1 MDLLL
6 AAHYPPAI
14 AIDHELIELEAHRA
28 GRHSTRL
35 CCAAEGRPSPVSRV
49 PSAVSRLPFAG
60 LMYGMRAKS
69 KAARIVAGKPVRQ
82 ITPEHFHDPVLPY
95 VRPPVIVLRP
105 DETLAEVLAHIRAL
119 PSLDSIHYFYVVNA
133 KNRLIGVV
141 PLRRLLTGSSERTV
155 KEVMETKVEAIPD
168 FATVLVASEFFV
180 DKDLLAFPVVDSKN
194 RLLGVVDIML
204 FNQEVLTRARQAYDD
219 IFQLIGVRATATVAS
234 PWTALRSRFPW
245 LVCNIAG
252 GLLAAAIASQFQPLL
267 AAVVVL
273 ALFIPIVTALSESVS
288 MQAVTLT
295 INGLTDGPIQFGR
308 MASTL
313 MKELRTA
320 VLLGVVC
327 GGLTGLVVWAWLG
340 DLYVAIV
347 TGGSIVV
354 SMIVS
359 CLIGVVVPTVL
370 RSMRADPKIAAGPV
384 VLASVDIVTLLC
396 YFGLGMRLLM
406 RE

>member
-1 MDLLL
+1 
-6 AAHYPPAI
+6 
-14 AIDHELIELEAHRA
+14 
-28 GRHSTRL
+28 
-35 CCAAEGRPSPVSRV
+35 
-49 PSAVSRLPFAG
+49 
-60 LMYGMRAKS
+60 MYGMRAKS
-69 KAARIVAGKPVRQ
+69 RTPKAVAGRTVKQ
-82 ITPEHFHDPVLPY
+82 ITPEQFQDPILPY

-105 DETLAEVLAHIRAL
+105 EETLAEVLGSIRAL
-119 PSLDSIHYFYVVNA
+119 PSLASIHYFYVIDA

-141 PLRRLLTGSSERTV
+141 PLRRLLTGSAQRKV
-155 KEVMETKVEAIPD
+155 KEVMETKVDTIPD

-194 RLLGVVDIML
+194 RLLGVVDVVL
-204 FNQEVLTRARQAYDD
+204 FTQEVLNRARQAYED
-219 IFQLIGVRATATVAS
+219 IFQRIGVRATATVAS
-234 PWTALRSRFPW
+234 PWIALRDRFPW

-308 MASTL
+308 MAGTL

-320 VLLGVVC
+320 ILLGAFC
-327 GGLTGLVVWAWLG
+327 GGLTGLVVMAWQR

-354 SMIVS
+354 SMIAS

-370 RSMRADPKIAAGPV
+370 RAMRADPKIAAGPV

-406 RE
+406 R

>member
-1 MDLLL
+1 M
-6 AAHYPPAI
+6 
-14 AIDHELIELEAHRA
+14 
-28 GRHSTRL
+28 
-35 CCAAEGRPSPVSRV
+35 PV
-49 PSAVSRLPFAG
+49 
-60 LMYGMRAKS
+60 KS
-69 KAARIVAGKPVRQ
+69 KTRSIIAGQHLKQ
-82 ITPEHFHDPVLPY
+82 ITPQQFHDLILPY
-95 VRPPVIVLRP
+95 IRPPVILLRP

-141 PLRRLLTGSSERTV
+141 PLRRLLTGSADRTV

-204 FNQEVLTRARQAYDD
+204 FNQEVLTRARQAYED

-234 PWTALRSRFPW
+234 PWTALRDRFPW
-245 LVCNIAG
+245 LVCNIVG

-295 INGLTDGPIQFGR
+295 INGLSDGPTPWR
-308 MASTL
+308 RVAATL
-313 MKELRTA
+313 VKELRTA
-320 VLLGVVC
+320 VLLGAVC
-327 GGLTGLVVWAWLG
+327 GALTGFVVIVWLG
-340 DLYVAIV
+340 DPYVGIV
-347 TGGSIVV
+347 TGGSIAV

-359 CLIGVVVPTVL
+359 CLIGVLVPTVL